1 MNVGD
6 VVGRADALLKKY
18 EKYTVEDDK
27 KDKEKSNDRFM
38 DAYTEMVD
46 RVNELNLK
54 SEGISQEK
62 NRAVKAAQNAEL
74 RREKGL
80 LLTEELPKL
89 EKLVKKGKK
98 VRQVKEG
105 IEAVPD
111 GVHTQRK
118 PYGRMVADVGKG
130 KGKQEIII
138 DATQRDMRM
147 DNDANYY
154 THTDATKQFR
164 QARKLG
170 TAEWEDAKR
179 KQDKALD
186 SIEKGIGTL
195 KGIGEAMGES
205 LNQQDIVLDTIDE
218 KMNKVTEQLKTN
230 NMKLKGVLTQMR
242 SSRNF
247 CLDVVLICIILG
259 LGLYLFELFKKK

>member
-1 MNVGD
+1 M
-6 VVGRADALLKKY
+6 
-18 EKYTVEDDK
+18 
-27 KDKEKSNDRFM
+27 SQ
-38 DAYTEMVD
+38 
-46 RVNELNLK
+46 K
-54 SEGISQEK
+54 SEGIGQEK

-98 VRQVKEG
+98 VTQEIIDDRLSKVRQVKEG
-105 IEAVPD
+105 IESVPD

-118 PYGRMVADVGKG
+118 PYGRLVADLGKG
-130 KGKQEIII
+130 KGKQEITI

-147 DNDANYY
+147 DNDTNYY

-164 QARKLG
+164 Q
-170 TAEWEDAKR
+170 EWEDAKR
-179 KQDKALD
+179 NQDKALD

-205 LNQQDIVLDTIDE
+205 LNQQDVVLDTIDE